1 MAKKIIKKTSRTT
14 HTSARKKAP
23 KGFGAWFTSAPREP
37 STLNDTK
44 NAILLVSLTINL
56 AVFIG
61 WLLLKLTT
69 VYDEQVVDFLF
80 SR

>member
-1 MAKKIIKKTSRTT
+1 MTKTKSKKTLKKTKRQ
-14 HTSARKKAP
+14 KAP
-23 KGFGAWFTSAPREP
+23 TGLGAWFTSGPREP
-37 STLNDTK
+37 STLNDVK

-69 VYDEQVVDFLF
+69 AYDEQVVQFLF
-80 SR
+80 GS